1 MRPDTPQQYEY
12 VTVED
17 IEGNGK
23 NFILIAPWTQFY
35 DLKGRAS
42 IPMSYSDHI
51 TMRNI
56 TFDCDVF
63 FNVKQQEDQYHLSN
77 FTFENLNIKAKKT
90 DFHTEFVENFTVKN
104 VNTEKK

>member
-1 MRPDTPQQYEY
+1 MRPDTPQLYEY

-23 NFILIAPWTQFY
+23 NFILVAPWTQFY
-35 DLKGRAS
+35 DLKGRETV
-42 IPMSYSDHI
+42 PMSYSDHI

-56 TFDCDVF
+56 TFECDVF

-77 FTFENLNIKAKKT
+77 FTFENLTIKARN
-90 DFHTEFVENFTVKN
+90 TELFKEYVENFTLIN
-104 VNTEKK
+104 INTEKK